1 MKKLISFFEIPA
13 SNFSRAVK
21 FYEAIFGIEMTV
33 MECDTEKMAFFM
45 EEGTEQSVGAISF
58 AEGFLP
64 SERGVLIHFNCEDI
78 TATSTLVEQNRGKI
92 VIPRTKIQA
101 EDRGYFCVFTD
112 SEGNNIGLYA
122 DK

>member
-78 TATSTLVEQNRGKI
+78 TATSTLVEQNGGKI